1 MHSCILQPSTITDFS
16 RIIFHM
22 ALGPF
27 SQINSAFLENSLM
40 ASSTDKE
47 RNGLSSTDFKES
59 IKMGKEFKEIY

>member
-1 MHSCILQPSTITDFS
+1 
-16 RIIFHM
+16 M

-27 SQINSAFLENSLM
+27 SQISSASLENSLM

-47 RNGLSSTDFKES
+47 RNGLLSTDFREG